1 MRVLAKTSEI
11 IALARIG
18 KELREMRI
26 QAGYATS
33 REFCRKF
40 KIPESTYSQHEQG
53 KRNFSLK
60 VLIKYA
66 RLFGCKTV
74 VIHMENI

>member
-1 MRVLAKTSEI
+1 MVDKKSEI
-11 IALARIG
+11 IALTRIG

-26 QAGYATS
+26 RAGYGTS

-40 KIPESTYSQHEQG
+40 KIPESTYSQHERG

-66 RLFGCKTV
+66 RLLDCKTV
-74 VIHMENI
+74 IIHMENI